1 MNPRRLYRSRRDRIL
16 AGVAGGMADYLEI
29 DPTIIRILWIISIF
43 FGGFTIL
50 LYIILAFIMPLEPA
64 TAPAT
69 GPWQPAAPAPGP
81 GQPAGAGDARA
92 DSVQATGGTEQV
104 AGREAAASSP
114 GDAQMAAGYD
124 PAAPWLVSGIQP
136 AAGYESQ
143 PAPREPGRTAL
154 YVGVLLVV
162 FGAIAAMS
170 LVVPGLAS
178 GGLLVAA
185 LVIGLGAALLVG
197 ATRRTVLDA

>member
-1 MNPRRLYRSRRDRIL
+1 MNARRLYRSRRDRIL

-50 LYIILAFIMPLEPA
+50 LYIILAFIMPLEPV
-64 TAPAT
+64 
-69 GPWQPAAPAPGP
+69 AAPAPGP
-81 GQPAGAGDARA
+81 WQPAGAGDAPV
-92 DSVQATGGTEQV
+92 DNGQANGGAEEAAGTEPA
-104 AGREAAASSP
+104 AGP
-114 GDAQMAAGYD
+114 GGAQMGAGYD
-124 PAAPWLVSGIQP
+124 PAAPWLASGIQP
-136 AAGYESQ
+136 AAGYEPQ
-143 PAPREPGRTAL
+143 AAPREPGRTAL

-162 FGAIAAMS
+162 FGAIAAMN

-197 ATRRTVLDA
+197 ATRRTARDA